1 MEAGSSN
8 LPTPTVRY
16 PGRPA
21 RVGPVPVFGQTDPVP
36 GPTFHNMAD
45 AVAAIGQADTLA
57 LPLGPGVPGGFLH
70 ALGERDDFT
79 ALEVFGA
86 LLPDLYQLFMRS
98 GVRYRSGFFG
108 PAERFLRDSGA
119 DIDFVPADFRR
130 FEPILQHLR
139 PRVMATAGAMPVD
152 GWVSLSLHAGATVDE
167 LHRAAA
173 DPSRIVVVE
182 VSEHFP
188 RTLGVEPDHPHR
200 LHVSEIDFLVETDRK
215 PLDLADTEP
224 TDAERAIAEHA
235 MRFFHDGCTVQTG
248 IGGIPNQIATQLA
261 LGPYSDLGVHSEMFT
276 TGLMRLHQSGKVS
289 NRKNS
294 EFDGFTPTTFA
305 AGIPDL
311 YRWLHN
317 NTDVR
322 FLPVRLVNSPERIA
336 RNRNMVSINGAMAV
350 DLSGQIVADSVLG
363 KQFSGV
369 GGHEDFV
376 SGPGLSANGRSLI
389 CLPSTTTVGDT
400 VVSRIVTELPTGS
413 VVSTPRHQVDVVITE
428 FGAAELHGRTIRE
441 RARALAEIGHPDFRD
456 ALRARAEQWPSD

>member
-1 MEAGSSN
+1 MA
-8 LPTPTVRY
+8 
-16 PGRPA
+16 RPA
-21 RVGPVPVFGQTDPVP
+21 SRRFDPI
-36 GPTFHNMAD
+36 AD
-45 AVAAIGQADTLA
+45 AVAAVGAQDSLA

-70 ALGERDDFT
+70 ALGDRDDF
-79 ALEVFGA
+79 ARLEVFGA
-86 LLPDLYQLFMRS
+86 LLPDLYQLFMRP

-139 PRVMATAGAMPVD
+139 PRVIATAGAMPVD

-173 DPSRIVVVE
+173 DPERVVIVE
-182 VSEHFP
+182 VSENFP
-188 RTLGVEPDHPHR
+188 RTFGVEPDHPHR
-200 LHVSEIDFLVETDRK
+200 LHVDEIDFLIETDRA
-215 PLDLADTEP
+215 PLNLADTEP
-224 TDAERAIAEHA
+224 SDVEIAIADHA
-235 MRFFHDGCTVQTG
+235 LRFFGNGCTVQTG
-248 IGGIPNQIATQLA
+248 IGAIPSQIATRLA
-261 LGPYSDLGVHSEMFT
+261 GGPYSDLGVHSEMFT

-289 NRKNS
+289 NRKDS

-305 AGIPDL
+305 AGTPEL
-311 YRWLHN
+311 YEWLHEN
-317 NTDVR
+317 QDVR
-322 FLPVRLVNSPERIA
+322 FLPVRVVNSPERIA

-350 DLSGQIVADSVLG
+350 DLSGQVVADSVLG

-389 CLPSTTTVGDT
+389 CLPSTTTVNGAL
-400 VVSRIVTELPTGS
+400 VSRIVTELPLGS

-428 FGAAELHGRTIRE
+428 YGAAELHGRTIRE
-441 RARALAEIGHPDFRD
+441 RSRALAEIGHPDFRD
-456 ALRARAEQWPSD
+456 ELRARAEIWPSD